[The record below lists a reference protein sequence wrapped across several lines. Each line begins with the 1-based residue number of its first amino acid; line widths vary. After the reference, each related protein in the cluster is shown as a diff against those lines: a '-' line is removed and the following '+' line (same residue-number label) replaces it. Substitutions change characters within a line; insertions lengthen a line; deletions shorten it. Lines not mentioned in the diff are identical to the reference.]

1 MNNVLFVCVHNS
13 GRSQMAEAFLNEQ
26 GKGRARAHSAGT
38 SPANAVDPT
47 VVAVMEEIDIDI
59 SRNVP
64 RALTLD
70 LLDQADRVVT
80 MGCGVEGICPATSV
94 ETEDWGLD
102 DPKGKSLEEVRRIRD
117 EIRARVEKL
126 VRELEIS

>member
-1 MNNVLFVCVHNS
+1 MKNVLFVCVHNS
-13 GRSQMAEAFLNEQ
+13 GRSQMAEAFLNEL
-26 GKGRARAHSAGT
+26 GKGQAGAHSAGT
-38 SPANAVDPT
+38 SPANAVDPA
-47 VVAVMEEIDIDI
+47 VMAVMEEGGIDI
-59 SRNVP
+59 SKNVP
-64 RALTLD
+64 KALTLD

-80 MGCGVEGICPATSV
+80 MGCGVEGVCPATSV

-126 VRELEIS
+126 VRELERS

>member
-13 GRSQMAEAFLNEQ
+13 GRSQMAEAFLNEL

-80 MGCGVEGICPATSV
+80 MGCGVEGVCPASSV

>member
-1 MNNVLFVCVHNS
+1 MKKVLFVCVHNS
-13 GRSQMAEAFLNEQ
+13 GRSQMAEAFLNEL
-26 GKGRARAHSAGT
+26 GKGRARGHSAGT

-47 VVAVMEEIDIDI
+47 VVVVMEEVGIDI
-59 SRNVP
+59 SKNVP
-64 RALTLD
+64 QAFTVDMFDR
-70 LLDQADRVVT
+70 ADRVVT
-80 MGCGVEGICPATSV
+80 MGCGVEGVCPATSI

-126 VRELEIS
+126 VRELERS